1 MKKLRTTAYVAF
13 TLLVT
18 IFALPL
24 TSQAQITLTF
34 SGGDPFFANNPLAQA
49 AAQAAADEINAN
61 VDFSWLG
68 AINNDVL
75 TGVDGGVTVGFDFS
89 TAISNPSTGLPAVVT
104 NTQTPTGIV
113 NVVAGARTLLPGELG
128 EGGPAITNFT
138 PGGSVFP
145 GGGTVA
151 GAVANAVANEEHSR
165 GSGPVIETVGGVFA
179 GGPGIAGAPFSFDQ
193 GLRAGSVA
201 FNDTAN
207 FHFDHTTPVAPGTAD
222 FFTVALHEL
231 LHVLGVGTSDTWN
244 SLVSGTNYLGADG
257 IAANGG
263 SGTGLVFSDGDHL
276 AQGTL
281 SPRISDGVS
290 QIAVL
295 DPALALGTRRNLT
308 DLDLALVRD
317 LGLKTFPT
325 AAIPEPSSLVLL
337 ALGGVAVCVRRRK
350 LAA

>member
-1 MKKLRTTAYVAF
+1 MKKLKITACFAF
-13 TLLVT
+13 TLLFT
-18 IFALPL
+18 LLALPL
-24 TSQAQITLTF
+24 TSQAQIVLTF
-34 SGGDPFFANNPLAQA
+34 SNGDPFFGNNPLAQA

-61 VDFSWLG
+61 VDFSWLA
-68 AINNDVL
+68 AINNDVT
-75 TGVDGGVTVGFDFS
+75 TGVDGGVTVDFDFS
-89 TAISNPSTGLPAVVT
+89 TAVSNPSNGLAAVVA

-113 NVVAGARTLLPGELG
+113 NVVAGARTLPPGELG
-128 EGGPAITNFT
+128 EGGPSLAGLTG
-138 PGGSVFP
+138 GGSVFP

-151 GAVANAVANEEHSR
+151 GAVANAEANEQHSR
-165 GSGPVIETVGGVFA
+165 GSGPVIETVSGVFS
-179 GGPGIAGAPFSFDQ
+179 GAPFSFDQ

-201 FNDTAN
+201 FSDTAN

-244 SLVSGTNYLGADG
+244 SLVSGTTYLGADG
-257 IAANGG
+257 IATNGG
-263 SGTGLVFSDGDHL
+263 SGAGLVFSDGDHL
-276 AQGTL
+276 AVGTL